1 MTAETVSDEDVGQDG
16 AALDHVWRLAEKA
29 EVGLADALNRLSE
42 SQIALGRAE
51 SLAEGLRCEI
61 AALATDRAARP
72 IDWPRVRVAVQSQS
86 VATAVRKVLAECG
99 HMASDA
105 TALAVADAVVQ
116 AAARGKEAG
125 R

>member
-1 MTAETVSDEDVGQDG
+1 MSDPHPGADMTAETVSDEDVSR
-16 AALDHVWRLAEKA
+16 AAEAFRT
-29 EVGLADALNRLSE
+29 ADDVR
-42 SQIALGRAE
+42 IAHWDLRP
-51 SLAEGLRCEI
+51 GLR
-61 AALATDRAARP
+61 AALAADRAARH